1 MHILIVEDQHVIR
14 MALELAMEEW
24 GFGCDI
30 VSNGLEAV
38 EQVRVNPGR
47 YDLCIM
53 DVSMPVMDGIE
64 ATRVIRGE
72 VGYFPILGYCSDMA
86 MRRRCMA
93 AGMDGFLLKP
103 CSREVLYGVIVGLC
117 GGDGVK

>member
-1 MHILIVEDQHVIR
+1 MNILIAEDQNVIKLL
-14 MALELAMEEW
+14 LELALSEW
-24 GFGCDI
+24 GFDCDM

-38 EQVRVNPGR
+38 EYARASQGK

-64 ATRVIRGE
+64 AARVIREE
-72 VGYFPILGYCSDMA
+72 VGYFPILGYSSDIA
-86 MRRRCMA
+86 MRGQCID

-103 CSREVLYGVIVGLC
+103 CSREQLFEMIKEF
-117 GGDGVK
+117 GGKRE